1 MAAHGEEKSRAKMV
15 AQMRD
20 NEFIVLADRALAD
33 IERFLDA
40 SGIDLDYS
48 AAGDGVL
55 EIELG
60 DGGRIIVNR
69 HVAAREIW
77 VAARSGGFHFR
88 RDENAWK
95 DTRSTRELMAV
106 LRELIAPSCRKS
118 IQTGD

>member
-20 NEFIVLADRALAD
+20 SEFIVLADRALAD

-60 DGGRIIVNR
+60 DGSRIVVNR

-88 RDENAWK
+88 RDEKLWK
-95 DTRSTRELMAV
+95 DTRNGRELMAA
-106 LRELIAPSCRKS
+106 LAELIAM
-118 IQTGD
+118 